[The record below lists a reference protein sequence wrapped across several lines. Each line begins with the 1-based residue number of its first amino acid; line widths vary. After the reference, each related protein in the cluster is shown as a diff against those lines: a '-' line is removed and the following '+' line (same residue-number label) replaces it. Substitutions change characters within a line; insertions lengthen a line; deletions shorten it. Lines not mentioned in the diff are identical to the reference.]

1 MTPLSKRMQ
10 FMAVLAEASEP
21 IPLAIISS
29 RSGLPTSDL
38 TKIGTKLFRSKQV
51 SRKKPKLI
59 DGGGYYH
66 YWLTKSQ
73 KLAFI
78 SRYQTAQVRID
89 PSLMADMT
97 KKVDFLKTVSDRTIY
112 GDSPIMQSI
121 IEDYKRI
128 LRIED
133 LSLIE
138 KEESSSA
145 T

>member
-78 SRYQTAQVRID
+78 SRYQAAQVRID

-97 KKVDFLKTVSDRTIY
+97 KKVGFLKTVSDRTIY